1 MIIRRA
7 NEGDIPAIQNILRQ
21 VNDVHAALRPDLFH
35 AGGTKHNGEEL
46 RAILAEEARPVFVAE
61 TEGQVVGYAFCV
73 EKRERTPTLY
83 LDDLC
88 VDAAWRRHGIAS
100 AIFDCVTAY
109 AKQNGFYSVTLN
121 VWAGNE
127 SAQAFYLSR
136 GMTVQKTTMEKIL

>member
-1 MIIRRA
+1 M
-7 NEGDIPAIQNILRQ
+7 
-21 VNDVHAALRPDLFH
+21 
-35 AGGTKHNGEEL
+35 
-46 RAILAEEARPVFVAE
+46 FVAE
-61 TEGQVVGYAFCV
+61 TEGQAVGYAFCV
-73 EKRERTPTLY
+73 EKREHTPTLY

-136 GMTVQKTTMEKIL
+136 GMTVQKATMEKIL